1 MPLLWQGVHH
11 KVAMLTNYGDYL
23 ELFWKYF
30 FPILTIFFG
39 RASLEPHIAMVH
51 EGVRKKCSIC
61 NKVLSDLNKHMRT
74 VHGTYRRRAKI
85 PKDLIGELDNPEA
98 EISPQIYGA
107 TCGSKNSPETE
118 SDADIELEYDDGS
131 MDGNGEEEHHA
142 SISITPLKKENGRFL
157 SSSTK
162 FELHNDQST
171 ESIKEELGLSAGITL
186 QKIVRPN
193 KSLPKLLY
201 CGPKK
206 EAKSPTEGSPL
217 KLPSIPLSAVQ
228 QQQQCQKRDQT
239 ESSNN
244 GMVKITGK
252 FSRKVTELLPHKKT
266 VQNI

>member
-1 MPLLWQGVHH
+1 M
-11 KVAMLTNYGDYL
+11 
-23 ELFWKYF
+23 
-30 FPILTIFFG
+30 
-39 RASLEPHIAMVH
+39 EPHIAMVH
-51 EGVRKKCSIC
+51 EGVRKKCTIC

-85 PKDLIGELDNPEA
+85 PKDLIGELDNPET

-107 TCGSKNSPETE
+107 TSGSKNSPEPE
-118 SDADIELEYDDGS
+118 PDIDLDHEERSMEL
-131 MDGNGEEEHHA
+131 NEEEQEQYA
-142 SISITPLKKENGRFL
+142 SISITPIKKENVSFL
-157 SSSTK
+157 PPSSK

-206 EAKSPTEGSPL
+206 ESKSPIGGLSLTPQ
-217 KLPSIPLSAVQ
+217 KLSSSTSTLL
-228 QQQQCQKRDQT
+228 QQQCQREVT
-239 ESSNN
+239 ESSKNT
-244 GMVKITGK
+244 MVKITGK

-266 VQNI
+266 VQNV

>member
-1 MPLLWQGVHH
+1 
-11 KVAMLTNYGDYL
+11 
-23 ELFWKYF
+23 
-30 FPILTIFFG
+30 
-39 RASLEPHIAMVH
+39 MVH

-85 PKDLIGELDNPEA
+85 PKDLIGELDNPET
-98 EISPQIYGA
+98 EIPPQIYGA
-107 TCGSKNSPETE
+107 TSGSKNSPEPE
-118 SDADIELEYDDGS
+118 SDADIELDYDDGS
-131 MDGNGEEEHHA
+131 MDGNGGEEQHE

-201 CGPKK
+201 CGPNK
-206 EAKSPTEGSPL
+206 EAKSPTTDVSPHQI
-217 KLPSIPLSAVQ
+217 PSSTPLSGVQQQQ
-228 QQQQCQKRDQT
+228 QQQQCQQQWDQQN
-239 ESSNN
+239 ESSNK
-244 GMVKITGK
+244 MVKITGK

-266 VQNI
+266 VQNV

>member
-1 MPLLWQGVHH
+1 
-11 KVAMLTNYGDYL
+11 
-23 ELFWKYF
+23 
-30 FPILTIFFG
+30 
-39 RASLEPHIAMVH
+39 
-51 EGVRKKCSIC
+51 
-61 NKVLSDLNKHMRT
+61 MRT

-107 TCGSKNSPETE
+107 TSGSKISPEPE

-131 MDGNGEEEHHA
+131 VDGNGGEQHHE

-186 QKIVRPN
+186 QKIVRLN
-193 KSLPKLLY
+193 KSLPKLIY
-201 CGPKK
+201 CGPKQ
-206 EAKSPTEGSPL
+206 AKSPMEV
-217 KLPSIPLSAVQ
+217 KLASSDPLSAVH
-228 QQQQCQKRDQT
+228 QQCQRDQT
-239 ESSNN
+239 ESSNK
-244 GMVKITGK
+244 MVKITGK

>member
-1 MPLLWQGVHH
+1 MRITWNNFENIFYQSWQ
-11 KVAMLTNYGDYL
+11 
-23 ELFWKYF
+23 F
-30 FPILTIFFG
+30 FFG

-107 TCGSKNSPETE
+107 TCGSKNSPEPE

-131 MDGNGEEEHHA
+131 MDGNGEEEQHA